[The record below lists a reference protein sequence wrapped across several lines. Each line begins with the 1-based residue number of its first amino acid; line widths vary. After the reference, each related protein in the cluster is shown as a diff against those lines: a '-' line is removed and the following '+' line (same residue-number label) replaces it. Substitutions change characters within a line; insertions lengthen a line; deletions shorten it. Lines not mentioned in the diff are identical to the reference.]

1 MYEGVVDTICLN
13 TLLQNNVQSIPA
25 DFSKR
30 LFKMQASKTAPHC
43 DAAKSFGYGYP
54 TTVPMAGE
62 TLSSS
67 SLIRWYTKQI
77 FILAF
82 TDKQAGSALF
92 HYRHFFAPSIDMMH
106 PKLMA
111 VHHSEQY
118 RTADFFLCPVWLKPR
133 SV

>member
-1 MYEGVVDTICLN
+1 
-13 TLLQNNVQSIPA
+13 
-25 DFSKR
+25 
-30 LFKMQASKTAPHC
+30 MQANKTAPHC

-106 PKLMA
+106 PKLVA
-111 VHHSEQY
+111 KVLWQY
-118 RTADFFLCPVWLKPR
+118 IIANSIALRISSCALFGLNPAL
-133 SV
+133 SNYHL